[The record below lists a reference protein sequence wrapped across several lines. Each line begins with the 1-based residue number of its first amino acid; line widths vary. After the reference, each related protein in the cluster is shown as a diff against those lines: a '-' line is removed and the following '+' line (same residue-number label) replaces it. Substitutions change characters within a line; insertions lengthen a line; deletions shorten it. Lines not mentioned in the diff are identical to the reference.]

1 MMPVSLVVTPV
12 STDGVVSGAVLVFRD
27 VTAQKRTDEQRA
39 ESAALLRR
47 VQAGLLE
54 LATNTDL
61 YRGDLSDAFHVITQ
75 VASHSLRV
83 ARASIWFFTD
93 QHTAIRCADLFEQAT
108 ETHSSG
114 IELPASSF
122 PRYFAELATEDVIV
136 ANQAQTDP
144 KTSEF
149 AVNYLIPLGITS
161 MLDVPIRTEGKMVG
175 IICHEHIGPARVWTP
190 EEQQFAASVANTVSL
205 VLEAADRRTAENALR
220 ENEEKYRNLF
230 ESSQDAIMILSPP
243 DWKFTACNP
252 ATVTLFGA
260 RNVDHFTTLGP
271 WNVSPAVQPDGEPS
285 AAKAPK
291 MIMRAMQEGSHFFEW
306 IHKKSTGPTLPR
318 PCCSPGSRCA
328 AKRACKPLSAMSA
341 TRSAR
346 KTRYGKAKRGRDW

>member
-205 VLEAADRRTAENALR
+205 VL
-220 ENEEKYRNLF
+220 
-230 ESSQDAIMILSPP
+230 
-243 DWKFTACNP
+243 
-252 ATVTLFGA
+252 
-260 RNVDHFTTLGP
+260 
-271 WNVSPAVQPDGEPS
+271 
-285 AAKAPK
+285 
-291 MIMRAMQEGSHFFEW
+291 
-306 IHKKSTGPTLPR
+306 
-318 PCCSPGSRCA
+318 
-328 AKRACKPLSAMSA
+328 
-341 TRSAR
+341 
-346 KTRYGKAKRGRDW
+346 